1 MCKLY
6 VSFARRQ
13 PLVQRAVTGLGDR
26 QPSQPTHAR
35 TASSEFSALRVS
47 VSRCTEC
54 TTRVVKTYNEQPLV
68 SSAISTALAG
78 EQQGNQLA
86 AKSRRHDAKRC
97 GRARLSPHLMPLGM
111 RICDHTIMN
120 HVSASCMPMRRGS
133 TYSPLSN
140 FPVKAF
146 ASIRTAPTRDR
157 ISAQMFFHHQSST
170 STPHGRTEN
179 AVAPGFPYRGSQWL
193 LLAE

>member
-1 MCKLY
+1 MMCKLY

-26 QPSQPTHAR
+26 EPSQPTHAR
-35 TASSEFSALRVS
+35 TASSELSALRVS

-54 TTRVVKTYNEQPLV
+54 TTRVVKTYSEQR
-68 SSAISTALAG
+68 ATIS
-78 EQQGNQLA
+78 QQCHQYGSRWRAAGNQLA

-97 GRARLSPHLMPLGM
+97 GRARPSPHLMPLGM

-140 FPVKAF
+140 FPVKAL

-157 ISAQMFFHHQSST
+157 IYAQMFFHHQSST
-170 STPHGRTEN
+170 STPHGKTEN
-179 AVAPGFPYRGSQWL
+179 AVAP
-193 LLAE
+193 